1 MDEHRILILEE
12 KVAHQERLLSDLD
25 DVLRIFTRR
34 VEKLEAELRGLR
46 SQISH
51 EGDDVPNEKPPHY

>member
-34 VEKLEAELRGLR
+34 VESLEAELRGLR
-46 SQISH
+46 SQMST

>member
-1 MDEHRILILEE
+1 MYEHRILILEE
-12 KVAHQERLLSDLD
+12 KVAHQERLLGDLD

-46 SQISH
+46 SQMSTD
-51 EGDDVPNEKPPHY
+51 GADVPNEKPPHY